1 MEQTIKI
8 KIKILVSVLL
18 ATTLFT
24 TSSFA
29 VMPTPKP
36 TTKVSKKA
44 TPKPAV
50 SAKPASSKPSVSSK
64 TTATKKPTKKPVKKK
79 KKVKKTA
86 TPIPSPSPIWPPV
99 GFTSKG
105 GIYAKIPTG
114 KELLGLLSAKVK
126 LADDVKKCEKN
137 ACGAVVV
144 AAEMQCRWWEIRS
157 TVSMPD
163 PADPAKKLLLGSLRT
178 TYNSLSPRTYAN
190 ILLISDEPLYLPA
203 AIDPA
208 TNQELA
214 PVLRTGIS
222 IGGISA
228 TCHKAATNETIP
240 TSIYTPF
247 K

>member
-1 MEQTIKI
+1 MEQTI

-29 VMPTPKP
+29 VTPTPKP

-144 AAEMQCRWWEIRS
+144 AADIQCRWWEIRS
-157 TVSMPD
+157 TVSMID

-178 TYNSLSPRTYAN
+178 TYNSLSPKTYAN

>member
-1 MEQTIKI
+1 MEQTI

-29 VMPTPKP
+29 VTPTPKP

-157 TVSMPD
+157 TVSMID

>member
-1 MEQTIKI
+1 MKI
-8 KIKILVSVLL
+8 RILVSILL

-24 TSSFA
+24 TSSSA
-29 VMPTPKP
+29 VTPTPKP
-36 TTKVSKKA
+36 TATASKKA
-44 TPKPAV
+44 TPRPAV
-50 SAKPASSKPSVSSK
+50 SAKPTSSKPSVNSS
-64 TTATKKPTKKPVKKK
+64 TTTTKKPTKKPVKKK

-144 AAEMQCRWWEIRS
+144 AADIQCRWWEIRS
-157 TVSMPD
+157 TVSMID

-178 TYNSLSPRTYAN
+178 TYNSLSPKTYAN

>member
-1 MEQTIKI
+1 MKVRLCVS
-8 KIKILVSVLL
+8 ILV
-18 ATTLFT
+18 ATTLLT
-24 TSSFA
+24 TNSFA
-29 VMPTPKP
+29 VTPTPKP
-36 TTKVSKKA
+36 TNEMSAKA

-50 SAKPASSKPSVSSK
+50 SARPATAKPSVSSS

-79 KKVKKTA
+79 KKEKKTA
-86 TPIPSPSPIWPPV
+86 TPIPSPSPIWPPI
-99 GFTSKG
+99 GFTTKN

-144 AAEMQCRWWEIRS
+144 AADIPCRWWEIRS
-157 TVSMPD
+157 TVSMID

-178 TYNSLSPRTYAN
+178 TYNSLSPKTYAN
-190 ILLISDEPLYLPA
+190 ILLISEEPLYLPA

-208 TNQELA
+208 TNQELP
-214 PVLRTGIS
+214 PVARTGIS
-222 IGGISA
+222 VGGISA
-228 TCHKAATNETIP
+228 TCHKSATNETIP
-240 TSIYTPF
+240 SSIYTPF

>member
-1 MEQTIKI
+1 M

-24 TSSFA
+24 TSSSA
-29 VMPTPKP
+29 VTPTPKP

-86 TPIPSPSPIWPPV
+86 TPIPSPSPILPPV

-157 TVSMPD
+157 TVSMID

-228 TCHKAATNETIP
+228 TCHKATTNEVIP
-240 TSIYTPF
+240 TSVYTPF

>member
-1 MEQTIKI
+1 MKVRLFIS
-8 KIKILVSVLL
+8 ILI
-18 ATTLFT
+18 ATSLFT
-24 TSSFA
+24 SSSSA
-29 VMPTPKP
+29 VTPTPKP
-36 TTKVSKKA
+36 TATVSKKA
-44 TPKPAV
+44 TPKPAA
-50 SAKPASSKPSVSSK
+50 SAKPTTSKPNVSSS
-64 TTATKKPTKKPVKKK
+64 TTTTKKPTKKPVKKKK

-99 GFTSKG
+99 GFTSKN

-144 AAEMQCRWWEIRS
+144 AADMQCRWWEIRS
-157 TVSMPD
+157 TVSMID
-163 PADPAKKLLLGSLRT
+163 PSDPAKKLLLGSLRT

-208 TNQELA
+208 TNQELPA
-214 PVLRTGIS
+214 VARGGIS
-222 IGGISA
+222 LGGISA
-228 TCHKAATNETIP
+228 TCHKAATSETIP
-240 TSIYTPF
+240 TNIYTPF

>member
-1 MEQTIKI
+1 MKI
-8 KIKILVSVLL
+8 RILVSVLL

-24 TSSFA
+24 TSSSA
-29 VMPTPKP
+29 VTPTPKP
-36 TTKVSKKA
+36 TAKASKKA
-44 TPKPAV
+44 TPRPAV
-50 SAKPASSKPSVSSK
+50 SAKPTSSKPSVNSS
-64 TTATKKPTKKPVKKK
+64 TTTTKKPTKKPVKKK

-144 AAEMQCRWWEIRS
+144 AADIQCRWWEIRS
-157 TVSMPD
+157 TVSMID
-163 PADPAKKLLLGSLRT
+163 PSDPAKKLLLGSLRT
-178 TYNSLSPRTYAN
+178 TYNSLSPKTYAN
-190 ILLISDEPLYLPA
+190 ILLISDEPLYLPV

-214 PVLRTGIS
+214 PVARTGIS

-228 TCHKAATNETIP
+228 TCHKAVTNETIP

>member
-1 MEQTIKI
+1 MKVRLFVA
-8 KIKILVSVLL
+8 ILVATSLL
-18 ATTLFT
+18 TTN
-24 TSSFA
+24 SFA
-29 VMPTPKP
+29 VTPTPKP
-36 TTKVSKKA
+36 TTKASKTA

-50 SAKPASSKPSVSSK
+50 SAKPASSKPSMNSSS
-64 TTATKKPTKKPVKKK
+64 TTTKKPVKKK

-99 GFTSKG
+99 GFTTKG

-144 AAEMQCRWWEIRS
+144 AADIQCRWWEIRS
-157 TVSMPD
+157 TVSMID
-163 PADPAKKLLLGSLRT
+163 PSDPAKKLLLGSLRT
-178 TYNSLSPRTYAN
+178 TYNSLSPKTYAN
-190 ILLISDEPLYLPA
+190 ILLISDEPLYLPV

-214 PVLRTGIS
+214 PVARTGIS

>member
-1 MEQTIKI
+1 MKI
-8 KIKILVSVLL
+8 RMFVSILV

-24 TSSFA
+24 TSSYA
-29 VMPTPKP
+29 VTPTPKP
-36 TTKVSKKA
+36 TTKASKTA

-50 SAKPASSKPSVSSK
+50 SAKPASAKPSMSSSS
-64 TTATKKPTKKPVKKK
+64 TTTKKPTKKPVKKK

-86 TPIPSPSPIWPPV
+86 TPIPSPSPVWPPV

-157 TVSMPD
+157 TVSMID

-178 TYNSLSPRTYAN
+178 TYKSLSPRTYAN

-228 TCHKAATNETIP
+228 TCHKATTNEVIP
-240 TSIYTPF
+240 TSVYTPF

>member
-1 MEQTIKI
+1 MKVRLFVA
-8 KIKILVSVLL
+8 ILV

-24 TSSFA
+24 TSSYA
-29 VMPTPKP
+29 ITPTP
-36 TTKVSKKA
+36 TASKKA
-44 TPKPAV
+44 TPRPAV
-50 SAKPASSKPSVSSK
+50 SAKPTSSEPSVSSS
-64 TTATKKPTKKPVKKK
+64 TTTTNKPTKKPVKKKK

-86 TPIPSPSPIWPPV
+86 TPIPSPSPVWPPV
-99 GFTSKG
+99 GFTTKG

-144 AAEMQCRWWEIRS
+144 AADIQCRWWEIRS
-157 TVSMPD
+157 TVSMID
-163 PADPAKKLLLGSLRT
+163 PADPAKKILLGSLRT

-228 TCHKAATNETIP
+228 TCHKATTNEVIP
-240 TSIYTPF
+240 TSVYTPF

>member
-1 MEQTIKI
+1 MKI
-8 KIKILVSVLL
+8 RMFVSILV

-24 TSSFA
+24 TSSYA
-29 VMPTPKP
+29 VTPTPKP
-36 TTKVSKKA
+36 TTKASKTA

-50 SAKPASSKPSVSSK
+50 SAKPASSKPSMNSSS
-64 TTATKKPTKKPVKKK
+64 TTTKKPVKKK

-99 GFTSKG
+99 GFTTKG

-144 AAEMQCRWWEIRS
+144 AADIQCRWWEIRS
-157 TVSMPD
+157 TVSMID

-178 TYNSLSPRTYAN
+178 TYNSLSPKTYAN
-190 ILLISDEPLYLPA
+190 ILLISDEPLYLPV

-214 PVLRTGIS
+214 PVARTGIS

-228 TCHKAATNETIP
+228 TCHKAVTNETIP
-240 TSIYTPF
+240 SSIYTPF

>member
-1 MEQTIKI
+1 M

-24 TSSFA
+24 TSSSA
-29 VMPTPKP
+29 VTPTPKP
-36 TTKVSKKA
+36 TAKVSKKA

-144 AAEMQCRWWEIRS
+144 AADIQCRWWEIRS
-157 TVSMPD
+157 TVSMID

-178 TYNSLSPRTYAN
+178 TYNSLSPKTYAN

-214 PVLRTGIS
+214 PVVRTGIS

>member
-1 MEQTIKI
+1 MKVRLCVS
-8 KIKILVSVLL
+8 ILV
-18 ATTLFT
+18 ATTLLT
-24 TSSFA
+24 TNSFA
-29 VMPTPKP
+29 VTPTPKP
-36 TTKVSKKA
+36 TNEMSAKA

-50 SAKPASSKPSVSSK
+50 SARPATAKPSVSSS

-86 TPIPSPSPIWPPV
+86 TPIPSPSPIWPPI
-99 GFTSKG
+99 GFTTKN

-144 AAEMQCRWWEIRS
+144 AADIPCRWWEIRS
-157 TVSMPD
+157 TVSMID

-178 TYNSLSPRTYAN
+178 TYNSLSPKTYAN
-190 ILLISDEPLYLPA
+190 ILLISEEPLYLPA

-208 TNQELA
+208 TNQELP
-214 PVLRTGIS
+214 PVARTGIS
-222 IGGISA
+222 VGGISA
-228 TCHKAATNETIP
+228 TCHKSATNETIP
-240 TSIYTPF
+240 SSIYTPF

>member
-1 MEQTIKI
+1 M
-8 KIKILVSVLL
+8 KIKILVSILL

-24 TSSFA
+24 TSSSA
-29 VMPTPKP
+29 VTPTPKP

-144 AAEMQCRWWEIRS
+144 AADIQCRWWEIRS
-157 TVSMPD
+157 TVSMID

-178 TYNSLSPRTYAN
+178 TYNSLSPKTYAN

>member
-1 MEQTIKI
+1 M

-29 VMPTPKP
+29 VTPTPKP

-64 TTATKKPTKKPVKKK
+64 TTATKKPVKKK

-99 GFTSKG
+99 GFTTKG

-144 AAEMQCRWWEIRS
+144 AADIQCRWWEIRS
-157 TVSMPD
+157 AVSMID

-178 TYNSLSPRTYAN
+178 TYNSLSPKTYAN

>member
-1 MEQTIKI
+1 MEQAM

-18 ATTLFT
+18 TTTLFT
-24 TSSFA
+24 TSSSA
-29 VMPTPKP
+29 VTPTPKP
-36 TTKVSKKA
+36 TAKVSKKA
-44 TPKPAV
+44 TPKPAA
-50 SAKPASSKPSVSSK
+50 SAKPASAKPSVSSK

-79 KKVKKTA
+79 KKKVKKTA
-86 TPIPSPSPIWPPV
+86 TPIPSPSPVWPPV

-144 AAEMQCRWWEIRS
+144 AADIQCRWWEIRS
-157 TVSMPD
+157 TVSMID
-163 PADPAKKLLLGSLRT
+163 PADPAKKILLGSLRT

-228 TCHKAATNETIP
+228 TCHKATTNEVIP
-240 TSIYTPF
+240 TSVYTPF

>member
-1 MEQTIKI
+1 MKI
-8 KIKILVSVLL
+8 RILVSVLL

-24 TSSFA
+24 TSSSA
-29 VMPTPKP
+29 VTPTPKP
-36 TTKVSKKA
+36 TATASKKA
-44 TPKPAV
+44 TPRPAV
-50 SAKPASSKPSVSSK
+50 SAKPTSSKPSVSSK
-64 TTATKKPTKKPVKKK
+64 TTTTKKPTKKPVKKK

-144 AAEMQCRWWEIRS
+144 AADIQCRWWEIRS
-157 TVSMPD
+157 TVSMID

-178 TYNSLSPRTYAN
+178 TYNSLSPKTYAN

-214 PVLRTGIS
+214 PVVRTGIS

>member
-1 MEQTIKI
+1 MKI
-8 KIKILVSVLL
+8 RIFISVLL
-18 ATTLFT
+18 ATTLFA
-24 TSSFA
+24 TSSSA
-29 VMPTPKP
+29 VTPTPKP
-36 TTKVSKKA
+36 TAKASKTA
-44 TPKPAV
+44 TPKPAA
-50 SAKPASSKPSVSSK
+50 SAKPTSSKPSVSSSS
-64 TTATKKPTKKPVKKK
+64 TTTKKPTKKPVKKK

-86 TPIPSPSPIWPPV
+86 TPIPSPSPVWPPV

-144 AAEMQCRWWEIRS
+144 AADIQCRWWEIRS
-157 TVSMPD
+157 TVSMID
-163 PADPAKKLLLGSLRT
+163 PLDPAKKLLLGSLRT
-178 TYNSLSPRTYAN
+178 TYNSLSPKTYAN

-208 TNQELA
+208 TNQELPA
-214 PVLRTGIS
+214 VARTGIS

-228 TCHKAATNETIP
+228 TCHKATTNETIP

>member
-1 MEQTIKI
+1 MKVRLLVS
-8 KIKILVSVLL
+8 ILV

-24 TSSFA
+24 TSSYA
-29 VMPTPKP
+29 ITSTPTA
-36 TTKVSKKA
+36 SKKA
-44 TPKPAV
+44 TPRPAV
-50 SAKPASSKPSVSSK
+50 SAKPTSSKPSVSSS
-64 TTATKKPTKKPVKKK
+64 TTTTNKPTKKPVKKKK

-86 TPIPSPSPIWPPV
+86 TPIPSPSPVWPPV
-99 GFTSKG
+99 GFTSKD

-144 AAEMQCRWWEIRS
+144 AADIQCRWWEIRS
-157 TVSMPD
+157 TVSMID

-178 TYNSLSPRTYAN
+178 TYNSLSPKTYAN

-228 TCHKAATNETIP
+228 TCHKATTNETIP

>member
-1 MEQTIKI
+1 MKI
-8 KIKILVSVLL
+8 RVFISVLL
-18 ATTLFT
+18 TTTLFT
-24 TSSFA
+24 TSSSA
-29 VMPTPKP
+29 VTPTPKP
-36 TTKVSKKA
+36 TAKASKTA
-44 TPKPAV
+44 TPKPAA
-50 SAKPASSKPSVSSK
+50 SAKPTSSKPNVSSS
-64 TTATKKPTKKPVKKK
+64 TTTTKKPTKKSVKKK

-86 TPIPSPSPIWPPV
+86 TPIPSPSPVWPPV
-99 GFTSKG
+99 GFTTKS

-144 AAEMQCRWWEIRS
+144 AADIQCRWWEIRS
-157 TVSMPD
+157 TVSIID
-163 PADPAKKLLLGSLRT
+163 PSDPAKKLLLGSLRT
-178 TYNSLSPRTYAN
+178 TYNSLSPKTYAN

-208 TNQELA
+208 TNQELPA
-214 PVLRTGIS
+214 VARTGIS

-228 TCHKAATNETIP
+228 TCHKATTNETIP

>member
-1 MEQTIKI
+1 MEQTI

-24 TSSFA
+24 TSSYA
-29 VMPTPKP
+29 VTPTPKP

-50 SAKPASSKPSVSSK
+50 SAKPASSKPSMSSSS
-64 TTATKKPTKKPVKKK
+64 TTTKKPTKKPVKKK

-99 GFTSKG
+99 GFTTKG

-144 AAEMQCRWWEIRS
+144 AADIQCRWWEIRS
-157 TVSMPD
+157 TVSMID
-163 PADPAKKLLLGSLRT
+163 PSDPAKKLLLGSLRT
-178 TYNSLSPRTYAN
+178 TYNSLSPKTYAN
-190 ILLISDEPLYLPA
+190 ILLISDEPLYLPV

-214 PVLRTGIS
+214 PVARTGIS